1 MFCESRA
8 LCDVTLKKERAF
20 TFLPNIHVCYSW
32 LEREKKNHLK
42 IVYNKS
48 YRLDEE
54 LHFKKITPHQNLQ
67 GLSATKLVTAYKYE
81 QNMCVLHET
90 VVTSW
95 VLHEVLTGSREGRV
109 GFLIDRLFLRELSFA
124 TKLHGMKLSSENC
137 SMTCVDLLL

>member
-1 MFCESRA
+1 MY
-8 LCDVTLKKERAF
+8 VTAGL
-20 TFLPNIHVCYSW
+20 N
-32 LEREKKNHLK
+32 EKKNHLK

-67 GLSATKLVTAYKYE
+67 GLSATKLVTAYRYE